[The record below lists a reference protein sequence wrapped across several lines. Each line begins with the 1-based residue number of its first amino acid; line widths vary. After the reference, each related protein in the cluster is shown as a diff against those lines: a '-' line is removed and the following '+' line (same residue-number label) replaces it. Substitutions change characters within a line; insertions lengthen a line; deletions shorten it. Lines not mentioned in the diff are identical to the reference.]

1 MALKLLL
8 RGMLPKCLG
17 VFDPELVQMI
27 KRAAL
32 SSEEL
37 FDLVECVAVWAIFGN
52 CPRGASV
59 APARQERFEP
69 LLGRFQ
75 LAADVG
81 DGPGARLSHG

>member
-1 MALKLLL
+1 
-8 RGMLPKCLG
+8 MLPKCLG
-17 VFDPELVQMI
+17 VFDPELVQVI
-27 KRAAL
+27 ERSAL

-37 FDLVECVAVWAIFGN
+37 FNLVEPLATRAFRGHGL
-52 CPRGASV
+52 RGASV

-75 LAADVG
+75 LAANVG